1 MCCKD
6 DEHKMNI
13 RDATRQIETKMEAA
27 GLSAAAIR
35 AFLYQYRKLGQNEA
49 GVIPENSIAPVETLP
64 SIDEQPLPR
73 DVSDLVARTVV
84 LKLNGGLGTSMGL
97 EKAKS
102 LLRVRGELTF
112 LDVIVRQFLHLRETV
127 APKLGLLFMNSFS
140 TSYDTAAALSNYP
153 QLGDPKQLEL
163 MQNKVPKI
171 DVKSL
176 APIDWPPNPSLEWC
190 PPGHGD
196 IYPSLLGSELL
207 DQLLNEGKN
216 FVFVSNSD
224 NLGATLDLRLLG
236 LFARSNAPFLMEV
249 TARTA
254 ADRKGGHLARR
265 NSDQRF
271 LLRESAQCRA
281 EDLVTFQNIE
291 RYRYFNTN
299 NLWIRLDALRV
310 ELDRGDGLLP
320 LPLIRNEKTVD
331 PRDKST
337 PKVLQLETAMGA
349 AIECFEA
356 AGAIEVPRSRFS
368 PVKTTSDLLGIR
380 SDAYELD
387 QEFSLVLSPER
398 NGVPPI
404 VKLDDNYKVV
414 DQFEELVASSVPS
427 LIRCRSLTVNGKIQF
442 EGGVEVIGDVKFV
455 SRGDNTKRVPSGVYQ
470 DCETVL

>member
-1 MCCKD
+1 
-6 DEHKMNI
+6 MNMQ
-13 RDATRQIETKMEAA
+13 DATRQIETKMEAA

-35 AFLYQYRKLGQNEA
+35 AFLYQYRKLGQSEA
-49 GVIPENSIAPVETLP
+49 GAIPEHSIGPVESLP

-73 DVSDLVARTVV
+73 DPSDLVARTVV

-97 EKAKS
+97 ANAKS
-102 LLRVRGELTF
+102 LLKVRGELTF

-127 APKLGLLFMNSFS
+127 APRLGLLFMNSFS
-140 TSYDTAAALSNYP
+140 TSYDTVAALSNYP

-163 MQNKVPKI
+163 LQNKVPKI

-176 APIDWPPNPSLEWC
+176 APIDWPANPALEWC

-196 IYPSLLGSELL
+196 IYPSLLGSKLL
-207 DQLLNEGKN
+207 DRLLNEGKN
-216 FVFVSNSD
+216 FLFVSNSD
-224 NLGATLDLRLLG
+224 NLGATLDLRLLDS
-236 LFARSNAPFLMEV
+236 FARSGAPFLMEV
-249 TARTA
+249 TARTG

-265 NSDQRF
+265 NSDHRL

-281 EDLVTFQNIE
+281 EDLGTFQDIE
-291 RYRYFNTN
+291 RYGYFNTN
-299 NLWIRLDALRV
+299 NLWIRLDALRA
-310 ELDRGDGLLP
+310 ELDRGNGLLP

-349 AIECFEA
+349 AIECFDG

-368 PVKTTSDLLGIR
+368 PVKTTSDLLGVR

-387 QEFSLVLSPER
+387 QEFRLILRKER

-404 VKLDDNYKVV
+404 AKLDDNYKVV
-414 DQFEELVASSVPS
+414 DQFEELIASGVPS
-427 LIRCRSLTVNGKIQF
+427 LIRCRSITVNGKIQF
-442 EGGVEVIGDVKFV
+442 EAGVEVIGDVKFTN
-455 SRGDNTKRVPSGVYQ
+455 RGEETRRVPSGVYQ
-470 DCETVL
+470 DRETDL